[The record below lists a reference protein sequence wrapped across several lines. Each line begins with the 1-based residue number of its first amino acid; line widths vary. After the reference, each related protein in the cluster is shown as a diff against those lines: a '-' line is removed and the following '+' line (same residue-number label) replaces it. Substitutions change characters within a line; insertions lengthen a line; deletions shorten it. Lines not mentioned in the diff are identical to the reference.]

1 MLLYYTEQD
10 NILQT
15 LFTLIKCDGFRHIWE
30 RIDMIKKKLLKI
42 TLITTVIATILVSSG
57 CGKKTADND
66 ETTVQAVTVSAE
78 TSSNAAKELT
88 KTGLVTFEY
97 TDPDGNTY
105 TLEGKAVASETGEA
119 VIEVTDAE
127 GNKVTF
133 TGNAKTVDGKLS
145 VSDIAV
151 KDAGTLVKA
160 DGNKIE
166 VTTGA
171 IVADASE
178 STEGE
183 SNSDIAASDDIKQE
197 VETAK
202 KEESVIEEA
211 KEAVTKAEE
220 IADNTTDNNGGNS
233 DDTIIADNVSNE
245 SSDNNQGNIGSSDNN
260 DNAGNTDSNTGSSD
274 NNNSDNNETPVSPT
288 PDETEDKKDET
299 PAPTPADPEPAP
311 APVDPTPAPEEEKP
325 TEAPTEKATHMET
338 KYIYYHNFDGSIYAT
353 DSITYLAYEDGT
365 PVNETLYDENRSPH
379 NPDYDDSEIFMIC
392 WMINTG
398 GPVIANNE
406 QMFFKYLNIADYPGN
421 IDMYPGYL

>member
-57 CGKKTADND
+57 CGKKTANND

-160 DGNKIE
+160 NGNKIE

-202 KEESVIEEA
+202 KEESVIEAARE
-211 KEAVTKAEE
+211 EVTKAESNV
-220 IADNTTDNNGGNS
+220 AAN
-233 DDTIIADNVSNE
+233 DNVIPE
-245 SSDNNQGNIGSSDNN
+245 EPKN
-260 DNAGNTDSNTGSSD
+260 D
-274 NNNSDNNETPVSPT
+274 TPVTPEEPKQDAQVTPAEPDVT
-288 PDETEDKKDET
+288 PDEPKQDTSDT
-299 PAPTPADPEPAP
+299 PAEPDTTPAEPKQDTSNTPAEPDVTPAEPKQDTPVTPSEPEP
-311 APVDPTPAPEEEKP
+311 EKP
-325 TEAPTEKATHMET
+325 AATHMET
-338 KYIYYHNFDGSIYAT
+338 KYIYFHDMNGGIHFK
-353 DSITYLAYEDGT
+353 DSVTYLAYEDGT
-365 PVNETLYDENRSPH
+365 PVEETIYTEENAY
-379 NPDYDDSEIFMIC
+379 NDGVNTFPDSGDPDKFIFYWLLTDKPSYVTEDLIPYIFSEI
-392 WMINTG
+392 N
-398 GPVIANNE
+398 
-406 QMFFKYLNIADYPGN
+406 LADYSGD
-421 IDMYPGYL
+421 IHMYPGWI

>member
-57 CGKKTADND
+57 CGKKTANND

-97 TDPDGNTY
+97 TDPDGNIY

-166 VTTGA
+166 VTTSA

-202 KEESVIEEA
+202 KEESVIEAARE
-211 KEAVTKAEE
+211 EVTKAESNV
-220 IADNTTDNNGGNS
+220 AAN
-233 DDTIIADNVSNE
+233 DNVIPE
-245 SSDNNQGNIGSSDNN
+245 EPKN
-260 DNAGNTDSNTGSSD
+260 D
-274 NNNSDNNETPVSPT
+274 TPVTSEEPKQDAQVTPAEPDVT
-288 PDETEDKKDET
+288 PDEPKQDTSDT
-299 PAPTPADPEPAP
+299 PAEPDTTPAEPKQDTSNTPAEPDVTPAEPKQDTPVTPSEPEP
-311 APVDPTPAPEEEKP
+311 EKP
-325 TEAPTEKATHMET
+325 AATHMET
-338 KYIYYHNFDGSIYAT
+338 KYIYFHDMNGGIHFK
-353 DSITYLAYEDGT
+353 DSVTYLAYEDGT
-365 PVNETLYDENRSPH
+365 PVEETIYTEENAY
-379 NPDYDDSEIFMIC
+379 NDGVNTFPDSGDPDKFIFYWLLTDKPSYVTEDLIPYIFSEI
-392 WMINTG
+392 N
-398 GPVIANNE
+398 
-406 QMFFKYLNIADYPGN
+406 LADYSGD
-421 IDMYPGYL
+421 IHMYPGWI

>member
-57 CGKKTADND
+57 CGKKTANND

-97 TDPDGNTY
+97 TDPDGNIY

-151 KDAGTLVKA
+151 KDEGTLVKA

-202 KEESVIEEA
+202 KEESVIEAARE
-211 KEAVTKAEE
+211 EVTKAESNV
-220 IADNTTDNNGGNS
+220 AAN
-233 DDTIIADNVSNE
+233 DNVIPE
-245 SSDNNQGNIGSSDNN
+245 EPKN
-260 DNAGNTDSNTGSSD
+260 D
-274 NNNSDNNETPVSPT
+274 TPVTSEEPKQDAQVTPAEPDVT
-288 PDETEDKKDET
+288 PDEPKQDTSDT
-299 PAPTPADPEPAP
+299 PAEPDTTPAEPKQDTSNMPAEPDVTPAEPKQDTPVTPSEPEP
-311 APVDPTPAPEEEKP
+311 EKP
-325 TEAPTEKATHMET
+325 AATHMET
-338 KYIYYHNFDGSIYAT
+338 KYIYFHDMNGGIHFK
-353 DSITYLAYEDGT
+353 DSVTYLAYEDGT
-365 PVNETLYDENRSPH
+365 PVEETIYTEENAY
-379 NPDYDDSEIFMIC
+379 NDGVNTFPDSGDPDKFIFYWLLTDKPSYVTEDLIPYIFSEI
-392 WMINTG
+392 N
-398 GPVIANNE
+398 
-406 QMFFKYLNIADYPGN
+406 LADYSGD
-421 IDMYPGYL
+421 IHMYPGWI

>member
-57 CGKKTADND
+57 CGKKTANND

-202 KEESVIEEA
+202 KEESVIEAARE
-211 KEAVTKAEE
+211 EVTKAESNV
-220 IADNTTDNNGGNS
+220 AAN
-233 DDTIIADNVSNE
+233 DNVIPE
-245 SSDNNQGNIGSSDNN
+245 EPKN
-260 DNAGNTDSNTGSSD
+260 D
-274 NNNSDNNETPVSPT
+274 TPVTSEEPKQDAQVTPAEPDVT
-288 PDETEDKKDET
+288 PDEPKQDTSDTSAEPDTT
-299 PAPTPADPEPAP
+299 PAEPKQDTSNMPAEPDVTPAEPKQDTPVTPSEPEP
-311 APVDPTPAPEEEKP
+311 EKP
-325 TEAPTEKATHMET
+325 AATHMET
-338 KYIYYHNFDGSIYAT
+338 KYIYFHDMNGGIHFK
-353 DSITYLAYEDGT
+353 DSVTYLAYEDGT
-365 PVNETLYDENRSPH
+365 PVEETIYTEENAY
-379 NPDYDDSEIFMIC
+379 NDGVNTFPDSGDPDKFIFYWLLTDKPSYVTEDLIPYIFSEI
-392 WMINTG
+392 N
-398 GPVIANNE
+398 
-406 QMFFKYLNIADYPGN
+406 LADYSGD
-421 IDMYPGYL
+421 IHMYPGWI

>member
-1 MLLYYTEQD
+1 MIRK
-10 NILQT
+10 N
-15 LFTLIKCDGFRHIWE
+15 LIKA
-30 RIDMIKKKLLKI
+30 
-42 TLITTVIATILVSSG
+42 TVITTIIATILAASG
-57 CGKKTADND
+57 CGKKAANND
-66 ETTVQAVTVSAE
+66 ETTMQAVTVSAE
-78 TSSNAAKELT
+78 TASNAAKELT

-133 TGNAKTVDGKLS
+133 TGKAKTVDGKLS

-197 VETAK
+197 VETAN
-202 KEESVIEEA
+202 KEESVIEAARE
-211 KEAVTKAEE
+211 EVTKSESNVA
-220 IADNTTDNNGGNS
+220 AN
-233 DDTIIADNVSNE
+233 DNVTPE
-245 SSDNNQGNIGSSDNN
+245 EPKQDAQITPAEPDV
-260 DNAGNTDSNTGSSD
+260 TPEEPKQ
-274 NNNSDNNETPVSPT
+274 ETPV
-288 PDETEDKKDET
+288 T
-299 PAPTPADPEPAP
+299 PAEPDTTPEEPKQDTPVTPSEPEPEP
-311 APVDPTPAPEEEKP
+311 EKP
-325 TEAPTEKATHMET
+325 AATHMET
-338 KYIYYHNFDGSIYAT
+338 KYIYYHNMDGSLYYT
-353 DSITYLAYEDGT
+353 DSVTYLAYEDGT
-365 PVNETLYDENRSPH
+365 PVNETLYYTSSEPEDF
-379 NPDYDDSEIFMIC
+379 PDYDVTDKLMIC
-392 WMINTG
+392 WMINTN

-406 QMFFKYLNIADYPGN
+406 QMFFKSLNIADYQGDIN
-421 IDMYPGYL
+421 MYPGYLKTK

>member
-42 TLITTVIATILVSSG
+42 TLITTVIVTILVSSG
-57 CGKKTADND
+57 CGKKTANND

-97 TDPDGNTY
+97 TDPDGSTY

-133 TGNAKTVDGKLS
+133 TGKAKTVDGKLS

-160 DGNKIE
+160 DGSKIE

-202 KEESVIEEA
+202 KEESVIEAARE
-211 KEAVTKAEE
+211 EVTKSESNVA
-220 IADNTTDNNGGNS
+220 AN
-233 DDTIIADNVSNE
+233 DNVIPE
-245 SSDNNQGNIGSSDNN
+245 EPKN
-260 DNAGNTDSNTGSSD
+260 D
-274 NNNSDNNETPVSPT
+274 TPVTPEEPKQDAQVTPAEPDVT
-288 PDETEDKKDET
+288 PDEPKQDTSDMQAEPDTT
-299 PAPTPADPEPAP
+299 PAEPKQDTSNTPAEPDVTPAEPKQDTPVTPSEPEP
-311 APVDPTPAPEEEKP
+311 EKP
-325 TEAPTEKATHMET
+325 AATHMAT
-338 KYIYYHNFDGSIYAT
+338 KYIYYHNMDGSLYYT
-353 DSITYLAYEDGT
+353 DSVTYLAYEDDT
-365 PVNETLYDENRSPH
+365 PVNETLYYTSQIPEGMP
-379 NPDYDDSEIFMIC
+379 DSEDTSILIMA
-392 WMINTG
+392 WLINSG
-398 GPVIANNE
+398 GPGIANND
-406 QMFFKYLNIADYPGN
+406 QMFFEYLNIADYSGDIN
-421 IDMYPGYL
+421 MYPGYLKTK

>member
-57 CGKKTADND
+57 CGKKTANND

-178 STEGE
+178 STEGG

-202 KEESVIEEA
+202 KEESVIEAARE
-211 KEAVTKAEE
+211 EVTKSESNVA
-220 IADNTTDNNGGNS
+220 AN
-233 DDTIIADNVSNE
+233 DNVIPE
-245 SSDNNQGNIGSSDNN
+245 EPKQDAQV
-260 DNAGNTDSNTGSSD
+260 
-274 NNNSDNNETPVSPT
+274 TPAEPDVT
-288 PDETEDKKDET
+288 PDEPKQDTSDT
-299 PAPTPADPEPAP
+299 PAEPDTTPAEPKQDTSNTPAEPDVTPAEPKQDTPVTPSEPEP
-311 APVDPTPAPEEEKP
+311 EKP
-325 TEAPTEKATHMET
+325 AATHMET
-338 KYIYYHNFDGSIYAT
+338 KYIYFHDMNGGIHFK
-353 DSITYLAYEDGT
+353 DSVTYLAYEDGT
-365 PVNETLYDENRSPH
+365 PVEETIYTEENAY
-379 NPDYDDSEIFMIC
+379 NDGVNTFPDSGDPDKFIFYWLLTDKPSYVTEDLIPYIFSEI
-392 WMINTG
+392 N
-398 GPVIANNE
+398 
-406 QMFFKYLNIADYPGN
+406 LADYSGD
-421 IDMYPGYL
+421 IHMYPGWI

>member
-1 MLLYYTEQD
+1 
-10 NILQT
+10 
-15 LFTLIKCDGFRHIWE
+15 
-30 RIDMIKKKLLKI
+30 MIKKKLLKI
-42 TLITTVIATILVSSG
+42 TLITTVIVTILVSSG
-57 CGKKTADND
+57 CGKKTASND

-97 TDPDGNTY
+97 TDPDGNIY

-178 STEGE
+178 STEGG

-202 KEESVIEEA
+202 KEESVIEAARE
-211 KEAVTKAEE
+211 EVTKSESNVA
-220 IADNTTDNNGGNS
+220 AN
-233 DDTIIADNVSNE
+233 DNVIPE
-245 SSDNNQGNIGSSDNN
+245 EPKN
-260 DNAGNTDSNTGSSD
+260 D
-274 NNNSDNNETPVSPT
+274 TPVTPEEPKQDAQVTPAEPDVT
-288 PDETEDKKDET
+288 PDEPKQDTSDT
-299 PAPTPADPEPAP
+299 PAEPDTTPAEPKQDTSNTPAEPDVTPAEPKQDTPVTPSEPEP
-311 APVDPTPAPEEEKP
+311 EKP
-325 TEAPTEKATHMET
+325 AATHMET
-338 KYIYYHNFDGSIYAT
+338 KYIYFHDMNGGIHFK
-353 DSITYLAYEDGT
+353 DSVTYLAYEDGT
-365 PVNETLYDENRSPH
+365 PVEETIYTEENAY
-379 NPDYDDSEIFMIC
+379 NDGVNTFPDSGDPDKFIFYWLLTDKPSYVTEDLIPYIFSEI
-392 WMINTG
+392 N
-398 GPVIANNE
+398 
-406 QMFFKYLNIADYPGN
+406 LADYSGD
-421 IDMYPGYL
+421 IHMYPGWI

>member
-57 CGKKTADND
+57 CGKKTANND

-97 TDPDGNTY
+97 TDPDGNIY

-178 STEGE
+178 STEGG

-202 KEESVIEEA
+202 KEESVIEAARE
-211 KEAVTKAEE
+211 EVTKSESNVA
-220 IADNTTDNNGGNS
+220 AN
-233 DDTIIADNVSNE
+233 DNVIPE
-245 SSDNNQGNIGSSDNN
+245 EPKQDAQV
-260 DNAGNTDSNTGSSD
+260 
-274 NNNSDNNETPVSPT
+274 TPAEPDVT
-288 PDETEDKKDET
+288 PDEPKQDTSDT
-299 PAPTPADPEPAP
+299 PAEPDTTPAEPKQDTSNTPAEPDVTPAEPKQDTPVTPSEPEP
-311 APVDPTPAPEEEKP
+311 EKP
-325 TEAPTEKATHMET
+325 AATHMET
-338 KYIYYHNFDGSIYAT
+338 KYIYFHDMNGGIHFK
-353 DSITYLAYEDGT
+353 DSVTYLAYEDGT
-365 PVNETLYDENRSPH
+365 PVEETIYTEENAY
-379 NPDYDDSEIFMIC
+379 NDGVNTFPDSGDPDKFIFYWLLTDKPSYVTEDLIPYIFSEI
-392 WMINTG
+392 N
-398 GPVIANNE
+398 
-406 QMFFKYLNIADYPGN
+406 LADYSGD
-421 IDMYPGYL
+421 IHMYPGWI

>member
-57 CGKKTADND
+57 CGKKTANND

-202 KEESVIEEA
+202 KEESVIEAARE
-211 KEAVTKAEE
+211 EVTKAESNV
-220 IADNTTDNNGGNS
+220 AAN
-233 DDTIIADNVSNE
+233 DNVIPE
-245 SSDNNQGNIGSSDNN
+245 EPKN
-260 DNAGNTDSNTGSSD
+260 D
-274 NNNSDNNETPVSPT
+274 TPVTPEEPKQDAQVTPAEPDVT
-288 PDETEDKKDET
+288 PDEPKQDTSDTSAEPDTT
-299 PAPTPADPEPAP
+299 PAEPKQDTSNMPAEPDVTPAEPKQDTPVTPSEPEP
-311 APVDPTPAPEEEKP
+311 EKP
-325 TEAPTEKATHMET
+325 AATHMET
-338 KYIYYHNFDGSIYAT
+338 KYIYFHDMNGGIHFK
-353 DSITYLAYEDGT
+353 DSVTYLAYEDGT
-365 PVNETLYDENRSPH
+365 PVEETIYTEENAY
-379 NPDYDDSEIFMIC
+379 NDGVNTFPDSGDPDKFIFYWLLTDKPSYVTEDLIPYIFSEI
-392 WMINTG
+392 N
-398 GPVIANNE
+398 
-406 QMFFKYLNIADYPGN
+406 LADYSGD
-421 IDMYPGYL
+421 IHMYPGWI

>member
-1 MLLYYTEQD
+1 
-10 NILQT
+10 
-15 LFTLIKCDGFRHIWE
+15 
-30 RIDMIKKKLLKI
+30 MIKKKLLKI
-42 TLITTVIATILVSSG
+42 TLITTVIVTILVSSG
-57 CGKKTADND
+57 CGKKTANND

-105 TLEGKAVASETGEA
+105 TLKGKAVANETGEA

-160 DGNKIE
+160 DGSKIE

-178 STEGE
+178 STEGG

-202 KEESVIEEA
+202 KEESVIEAARE
-211 KEAVTKAEE
+211 EVTKSESNVA
-220 IADNTTDNNGGNS
+220 AN
-233 DDTIIADNVSNE
+233 DNVIPE
-245 SSDNNQGNIGSSDNN
+245 EPKN
-260 DNAGNTDSNTGSSD
+260 D
-274 NNNSDNNETPVSPT
+274 TPVT
-288 PDETEDKKDET
+288 PEEPKQD
-299 PAPTPADPEPAP
+299 AQVTPADWN
-311 APVDPTPAPEEEKP
+311 TPKGGMADGTYEFYLFS
-325 TEAPTEKATHMET
+325 TDAW
-338 KYIYYHNFDGSIYAT
+338 HNSPSIYDANDMDKWYGKMIVT
-353 DSITYLAYEDGT
+353 IKDGK
-365 PVNETLYDENRSPH
+365 DEC
-379 NPDYDDSEIFMIC
+379 EF
-392 WMINTG
+392 
-398 GPVIANNE
+398 
-406 QMFFKYLNIADYPGN
+406 YLNLEKVAEKLNCDASDFKR
-421 IDMYPGYL
+421 IDAQFGRLGQQWITTAGASSGAWLGLILCVGVTAGVLVRQKKKSDRQVS

>member
-57 CGKKTADND
+57 CGKKTANND

-97 TDPDGNTY
+97 TDPDGNIY

-166 VTTGA
+166 VTIGA

-202 KEESVIEEA
+202 KEESVIEAARE
-211 KEAVTKAEE
+211 EVTKAESNV
-220 IADNTTDNNGGNS
+220 AAN
-233 DDTIIADNVSNE
+233 DNVIPE
-245 SSDNNQGNIGSSDNN
+245 EPKN
-260 DNAGNTDSNTGSSD
+260 D
-274 NNNSDNNETPVSPT
+274 TPVTPEEPKQDAQVTPAEPDVT
-288 PDETEDKKDET
+288 PDEPKQDTSDT
-299 PAPTPADPEPAP
+299 PAEPDTTPAEPKQDTSNMPAEPDVTPAEPKQDTPVTPSEPEP
-311 APVDPTPAPEEEKP
+311 EKP
-325 TEAPTEKATHMET
+325 AATHMET
-338 KYIYYHNFDGSIYAT
+338 KYIYFHDMNGGIHFK
-353 DSITYLAYEDGT
+353 DSVTYLAYEDGT
-365 PVNETLYDENRSPH
+365 PVEETIYTEENAY
-379 NPDYDDSEIFMIC
+379 NDGVNTFPDSGDPDKFIFYWLLTDKPSYVTEDLIPYIFSEI
-392 WMINTG
+392 N
-398 GPVIANNE
+398 
-406 QMFFKYLNIADYPGN
+406 LADYSGD
-421 IDMYPGYL
+421 IHMYPGWI

>member
-42 TLITTVIATILVSSG
+42 TLITTVIVTILVSSG
-57 CGKKTADND
+57 CGKKTANND

-97 TDPDGNTY
+97 TDPDGSTY
-105 TLEGKAVASETGEA
+105 TLEGKAVANETGEA

-133 TGNAKTVDGKLS
+133 TGKAKTVDGKLS

-202 KEESVIEEA
+202 KEESVIEAARE
-211 KEAVTKAEE
+211 EVTKSESNVA
-220 IADNTTDNNGGNS
+220 AN
-233 DDTIIADNVSNE
+233 DNVIPE
-245 SSDNNQGNIGSSDNN
+245 EPKN
-260 DNAGNTDSNTGSSD
+260 D
-274 NNNSDNNETPVSPT
+274 TPVTPEEPKQDAQVTPAEPDVT
-288 PDETEDKKDET
+288 PDEPKQDTSDT
-299 PAPTPADPEPAP
+299 PAEPDTTPAEPKQDTSNTPAEPDVTPAEPKQDTPVTPSEPEP
-311 APVDPTPAPEEEKP
+311 EKP
-325 TEAPTEKATHMET
+325 AATHMET
-338 KYIYYHNFDGSIYAT
+338 KYIYFHDMNGGIHFK
-353 DSITYLAYEDGT
+353 DSVTYLAYEDGT
-365 PVNETLYDENRSPH
+365 PVEETIYTEENAY
-379 NPDYDDSEIFMIC
+379 NDGVNTFPDSGDPDKFIFYWLLTDKPSYVTEDLIPYIFSEI
-392 WMINTG
+392 N
-398 GPVIANNE
+398 
-406 QMFFKYLNIADYPGN
+406 LADYSGD
-421 IDMYPGYL
+421 IHMYPGWI

>member
-10 NILQT
+10 NTLQS
-15 LFTLIKCDGFRHIWE
+15 LFKLIKCDGFRHIWE

-42 TLITTVIATILVSSG
+42 TLITTVIVTILVSSG
-57 CGKKTADND
+57 CGKKTANND

-97 TDPDGNTY
+97 TDPDGSTY

-133 TGNAKTVDGKLS
+133 TGKAKTVDGKLS

-160 DGNKIE
+160 DGSKIE

-202 KEESVIEEA
+202 KEESVIEAARE
-211 KEAVTKAEE
+211 EVTKSESNVA
-220 IADNTTDNNGGNS
+220 AN
-233 DDTIIADNVSNE
+233 DNVIPE
-245 SSDNNQGNIGSSDNN
+245 EPKN
-260 DNAGNTDSNTGSSD
+260 D
-274 NNNSDNNETPVSPT
+274 TPVTPEEPKQDAQVTPAEPDVT
-288 PDETEDKKDET
+288 PDEPKQDTSDT
-299 PAPTPADPEPAP
+299 PAEPDTTPAEPKQDTSNTPAEPDVTPAEPKQDTPVTPSEPEP
-311 APVDPTPAPEEEKP
+311 EKP
-325 TEAPTEKATHMET
+325 AATHMET
-338 KYIYYHNFDGSIYAT
+338 KYIYFHDMNGGIHFK
-353 DSITYLAYEDGT
+353 DSVTYLAYEDGT
-365 PVNETLYDENRSPH
+365 PVEETIYTEENAY
-379 NPDYDDSEIFMIC
+379 NDGVNTFPDSGDPDKFIFYWLLTDKPSYVTEDLIPYIFSEI
-392 WMINTG
+392 N
-398 GPVIANNE
+398 
-406 QMFFKYLNIADYPGN
+406 LADYSGD
-421 IDMYPGYL
+421 IHMYPGWI

>member
-57 CGKKTADND
+57 CGKKTANND

-97 TDPDGNTY
+97 TDPDGNIY

-166 VTTGA
+166 VTTSA

-202 KEESVIEEA
+202 KEESVIEAARE
-211 KEAVTKAEE
+211 EVTKAESNV
-220 IADNTTDNNGGNS
+220 AAN
-233 DDTIIADNVSNE
+233 DNVIPE
-245 SSDNNQGNIGSSDNN
+245 EPKN
-260 DNAGNTDSNTGSSD
+260 D
-274 NNNSDNNETPVSPT
+274 TPVTSEEPKQDAQVTPAEPDVT
-288 PDETEDKKDET
+288 PDEPKQDTSDTSAEPDTT
-299 PAPTPADPEPAP
+299 PAEPKQDTSNMPAEPDVTPAEPKQDTPVTPSEPEP
-311 APVDPTPAPEEEKP
+311 EKP
-325 TEAPTEKATHMET
+325 AATHMET
-338 KYIYYHNFDGSIYAT
+338 KYIYFHDMNGGIHFK
-353 DSITYLAYEDGT
+353 DSVTYLAYEDGT
-365 PVNETLYDENRSPH
+365 PVEETIYTEENAY
-379 NPDYDDSEIFMIC
+379 NDGVNTFPDSGDPDKFIFYWLLTDKPSYVTEDLIPYIFSEI
-392 WMINTG
+392 N
-398 GPVIANNE
+398 
-406 QMFFKYLNIADYPGN
+406 LADYSGD
-421 IDMYPGYL
+421 IHMYPGWI

>member
-57 CGKKTADND
+57 CGKKTANND

-97 TDPDGNTY
+97 TDPDGNIY

-178 STEGE
+178 STEGG

-202 KEESVIEEA
+202 KEESVIEAARE
-211 KEAVTKAEE
+211 EVTKSESNVA
-220 IADNTTDNNGGNS
+220 AN
-233 DDTIIADNVSNE
+233 DNVIPE
-245 SSDNNQGNIGSSDNN
+245 EPKN
-260 DNAGNTDSNTGSSD
+260 D
-274 NNNSDNNETPVSPT
+274 TPVTSEEPKQDAQVTPAEPDVT
-288 PDETEDKKDET
+288 PDEPKQDTSDT
-299 PAPTPADPEPAP
+299 PAEPDTTPAEPKQDTSNTPAEPDVTPAEPKQDTPVTPSEPEP
-311 APVDPTPAPEEEKP
+311 EKP
-325 TEAPTEKATHMET
+325 AATHMET
-338 KYIYYHNFDGSIYAT
+338 KYIYFHDMNGGIHFK
-353 DSITYLAYEDGT
+353 DSVTYLAYEDGT
-365 PVNETLYDENRSPH
+365 PVEETIYTEENAY
-379 NPDYDDSEIFMIC
+379 NDGVNTFPDSGDPDKFIFYWLLTDKPSYVTEDLIPYIFSEI
-392 WMINTG
+392 N
-398 GPVIANNE
+398 
-406 QMFFKYLNIADYPGN
+406 LADYSGD
-421 IDMYPGYL
+421 IHMYPGWI

>member
-57 CGKKTADND
+57 CGKKTANND

-166 VTTGA
+166 VTTSA

-202 KEESVIEEA
+202 KEESVIEAARE
-211 KEAVTKAEE
+211 EVTKAESNV
-220 IADNTTDNNGGNS
+220 AAN
-233 DDTIIADNVSNE
+233 DNVIPE
-245 SSDNNQGNIGSSDNN
+245 EPKN
-260 DNAGNTDSNTGSSD
+260 D
-274 NNNSDNNETPVSPT
+274 TPVTSEEPKQDAQVTPAEPDVT
-288 PDETEDKKDET
+288 PDEPKQDTSDTSAEPDTT
-299 PAPTPADPEPAP
+299 PAEPKQDTSNMPAEPDVTPAEPKQDTPVTPSEPEP
-311 APVDPTPAPEEEKP
+311 EKP
-325 TEAPTEKATHMET
+325 AATHMET
-338 KYIYYHNFDGSIYAT
+338 KYIYFHDMNGGIHFK
-353 DSITYLAYEDGT
+353 DSVTYLAYEDGT
-365 PVNETLYDENRSPH
+365 PVEETIYTEENAY
-379 NPDYDDSEIFMIC
+379 NDGVNTFPDSGDPDKFIFYWLLTDKPSYVTEDLIPYIFSEI
-392 WMINTG
+392 N
-398 GPVIANNE
+398 
-406 QMFFKYLNIADYPGN
+406 LADYSGD
-421 IDMYPGYL
+421 IHMYPGWI

>member
-1 MLLYYTEQD
+1 
-10 NILQT
+10 
-15 LFTLIKCDGFRHIWE
+15 
-30 RIDMIKKKLLKI
+30 MIKKKLLKI

-166 VTTGA
+166 VTTDA

-202 KEESVIEEA
+202 KEESVIEAARE
-211 KEAVTKAEE
+211 EVTKAESNV
-220 IADNTTDNNGGNS
+220 AAN
-233 DDTIIADNVSNE
+233 DNVIPE
-245 SSDNNQGNIGSSDNN
+245 EPKN
-260 DNAGNTDSNTGSSD
+260 D
-274 NNNSDNNETPVSPT
+274 TPVTPEEPKQDAQVTPAEPDVT
-288 PDETEDKKDET
+288 PDEPKQDTSDT
-299 PAPTPADPEPAP
+299 PAEPDTTPAEPKQDTSNTPAEPDVTPAEPKQDTPVTPSEPEP
-311 APVDPTPAPEEEKP
+311 EKP
-325 TEAPTEKATHMET
+325 AATHMET
-338 KYIYYHNFDGSIYAT
+338 KYIYFHDMNGGIHFK
-353 DSITYLAYEDGT
+353 DSVTYLAYEDGT
-365 PVNETLYDENRSPH
+365 PVEETIYTEENAY
-379 NPDYDDSEIFMIC
+379 NDGVNTFPDSGDPDKFIFYWLLTDKPSYVTEDLIPYIFSEI
-392 WMINTG
+392 N
-398 GPVIANNE
+398 
-406 QMFFKYLNIADYPGN
+406 LSDYSGD
-421 IDMYPGYL
+421 IHMYPGWI

>member
-57 CGKKTADND
+57 CGKKTANND

-97 TDPDGNTY
+97 TDPDGSTY
-105 TLEGKAVASETGEA
+105 TLEGKAVANETGEA
-119 VIEVTDAE
+119 VIEVTDTE

-202 KEESVIEEA
+202 KEESVIEAARE
-211 KEAVTKAEE
+211 EVTKAESNV
-220 IADNTTDNNGGNS
+220 AAN
-233 DDTIIADNVSNE
+233 DNVIPE
-245 SSDNNQGNIGSSDNN
+245 EPKN
-260 DNAGNTDSNTGSSD
+260 D
-274 NNNSDNNETPVSPT
+274 TPVTPEEPKQDAQVTPAEPDVT
-288 PDETEDKKDET
+288 PDEPKQDTSDT
-299 PAPTPADPEPAP
+299 PAEPDTTPAEPKQDTSNMPAEPDVTPAEPKQDTPVTPSEPEP
-311 APVDPTPAPEEEKP
+311 EKP
-325 TEAPTEKATHMET
+325 AATHMET
-338 KYIYYHNFDGSIYAT
+338 KYIYFHDMNGGIHFK
-353 DSITYLAYEDGT
+353 DSVTYLAYEDGT
-365 PVNETLYDENRSPH
+365 PVEETIYTEENAY
-379 NPDYDDSEIFMIC
+379 NDGVNTFPDSGDPDKFIFYWLLTDKPSYVTEDLIPYIFSEI
-392 WMINTG
+392 N
-398 GPVIANNE
+398 
-406 QMFFKYLNIADYPGN
+406 LADYSGD
-421 IDMYPGYL
+421 IHMYPGWI